1 MKKWDFVRGSVMHPV
16 RVGTCGWSYREW
28 SGLFYPDDRAPG
40 DFLSFLAERYP
51 VVEVDSTFYRSPS
64 RKTVECWRDRTPPGL
79 GLSLKVP
86 QTITHEKVLLD
97 CRDGVSKFLG
107 AAGVLGEKLICC
119 TL

>member
-1 MKKWDFVRGSVMHPV
+1 MHPV
-16 RVGTCGWSYREW
+16 RVGTCGWSYKEW
-28 SGLFYPDDRAPG
+28 SGAFYPDDLAPG

-64 RKTVECWRDRTPPGL
+64 RKTVEGWRDRTPPGF
-79 GLSLKVP
+79 GLSLKVA

-97 CRDGVSKFLG
+97 CRDDVSKFLG
-107 AAGVLGEKLICC
+107 AARVLGEKLVCC